1 MKKLNWGHWIA
12 IVLGV
17 FLILNVIVVVFTFSQ
32 DVELVTDNYYEKE
45 LKYQDELGKMNKALS
60 LPDSLK
66 LTMNKY
72 ELLIEYPQS
81 ILQNKVTGT
90 VHLYRPDQ
98 KKFDYDVE
106 VKYDDA
112 GKQLLNMSGKAPGK
126 WKISITIN
134 DGEHDYIFKDV
145 IFLQ

>member
-17 FLILNVIVVVFTFSQ
+17 FLILNVIVVVFTFTQ

-66 LTMNKY
+66 ISMNSY
-72 ELLIEYPQS
+72 ELVIDYPKS
-81 ILQNKVTGT
+81 ILKNKLSGI

-98 KKFDYDVE
+98 KKYDYDVE
-106 VKYDDA
+106 IKYDET
-112 GKQLLNMSGKAPGK
+112 GKQMINMSGKAPGK
-126 WKISITIN
+126 WKISISIN
-134 DGEHDYIFKDV
+134 DGEHDYLFKDV

>member
-17 FLILNVIVVVFTFSQ
+17 FLMLNVIVVVFTLSQ

-45 LKYQDELGKMNKALS
+45 LKYQDEIGKMNKALS
-60 LPDSLK
+60 IPDSLK
-66 LTMNKY
+66 LSLNNY
-72 ELLIEYPQS
+72 ELVIEYPQS
-81 ILQNKVTGT
+81 ILKNKISGK

-98 KKFDYDVE
+98 KKFDFDVDI
-106 VKYDDA
+106 KYDES
-112 GKQLLNMSGKAPGK
+112 GRQMISMSGKAPGK
-126 WKISITIN
+126 WKISVALN
-134 DGEHDYIFKDV
+134 DGEHDYLFNDV